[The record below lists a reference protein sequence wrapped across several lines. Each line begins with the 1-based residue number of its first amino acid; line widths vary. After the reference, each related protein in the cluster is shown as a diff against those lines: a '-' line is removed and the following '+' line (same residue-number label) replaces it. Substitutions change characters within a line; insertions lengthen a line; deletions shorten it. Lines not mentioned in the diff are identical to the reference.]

1 MALFSFFI
9 TIVGLILV
17 TFVVIGI
24 ITFKKLQPLYKWL
37 FFYMLMALIFHVLSN
52 YFGFVYGNNQRWIQA
67 YGFFELLIFIFIYR
81 LFLLKQLSGMIFM
94 IVGFIGLLYMV
105 GENVLTNFYDLK
117 NVQYYSRAID
127 AFMIVLASV
136 LYFLEQI
143 GRTKTVDISKMILNG
158 AIFVYFSLN
167 LIIILPINYFINADT
182 QLTNIFMISNMITT
196 TLFYIYLT
204 YSLWKNGKIQKP
216 LRTGLEL

>member
-1 MALFSFFI
+1 MDLSYFFI
-9 TIVGLILV
+9 TLVGLILV

-24 ITFKKLQPLYKWL
+24 VTFKKLQPLYKWL
-37 FFYMLMALIFHVLSN
+37 FFYMLIALIFHIFSN
-52 YFGFVYGNNQRWIQA
+52 YFGFVYGNNQRWIQS

-81 LFLLKQLSGMIFM
+81 LFLLKKLTGMIFF
-94 IVGFIGLLYMV
+94 IVGILGLIYMV
-105 GENVLTNFYDLK
+105 GENVLTNFFDLK
-117 NVQYYSRAID
+117 NIQYYSRAID
-127 AFMIVLASV
+127 AFLIVLASV

-158 AIFVYFSLN
+158 AILVYFSLN
-167 LIIILPINYFINADT
+167 LIIILPINYFINADSE
-182 QLTNIFMISNMITT
+182 LINIFLVSNMITT

-204 YSLWKNGKIQKP
+204 YSLWKNGKIRKP